1 MVHDQNYYNLDIF
14 EKETVKFIRSF
25 FYERRKKRVRIITAI
40 IIIPLIILG
49 SSQLVKADLFYF
61 YSPLCLGSWAH
72 VRNVEGEPQ
81 VSRDGNINDFN
92 NSNSAILKNSGGQ
105 IFCGK
110 FESSNLP
117 EGNIR
122 EITLRLSLAV
132 QKEQPAQFIPQDL
145 NNGNIL
151 DSEADQSGTFII
163 DPERGREGSQRASAS
178 YGIDT
183 PTPEVKIKT
192 DETKDEKS
200 KTETILPTPEKVE
213 TPTSDVG
220 AEPVP
225 SPSATST
232 PTLSPSSTSS
242 PQPTPSSESAPSIQP
257 EPPTSF
263 LNKIIGIAHAQ
274 EEPSEKPLN
283 LDDLLS
289 VRYTLDGETWNELGR
304 ITLSN
309 WNDLSFKIPISSLD
323 QISQLQISLMS
334 LPTIDSTV
342 TIFLD
347 SIWLEA
353 EADST
358 IIEFVGNI
366 FETIV
371 ETVTLQNL
379 MSNEETAQPSPE
391 LKEIKLV
398 KIKEYNFDIGGSEK
412 VDDELEWYSREDI
425 RKLEKTS
432 SQDRNIDVST
442 KNGSQ
447 TLFISGSCKDK
458 FYVILLYRNREDYAK
473 NPSSAV
479 YNSAFECDGTIN
491 HRLET
496 ENLTGGDY
504 WLLIGEQGNKGTWI
518 PVSDLKKIKL
528 EITEKEIEQQQ

>member
-1 MVHDQNYYNLDIF
+1 M
-14 EKETVKFIRSF
+14 
-25 FYERRKKRVRIITAI
+25 
-40 IIIPLIILG
+40 
-49 SSQLVKADLFYF
+49 
-61 YSPLCLGSWAH
+61 
-72 VRNVEGEPQ
+72 PQ
-81 VSRDGNINDFN
+81 S
-92 NSNSAILKNSGGQ
+92 
-105 IFCGK
+105 
-110 FESSNLP
+110 
-117 EGNIR
+117 NIR

-132 QKEQPAQFIPQDL
+132 QEEQPVQFVPQDL
-145 NNGNIL
+145 NNGSIL
-151 DSEADQSGTFII
+151 DSETDQSGTFII
-163 DPERGREGSQRASAS
+163 D
-178 YGIDT
+178 T
-183 PTPEVKIKT
+183 PAPEVEIKA
-192 DETKDEKS
+192 DEAEDEKS
-200 KTETILPTPEKVE
+200 KTELT
-213 TPTSDVG
+213 
-220 AEPVP
+220 PVP
-225 SPSATST
+225 EPEIPKTEPTKETSSEPPAIEPEPSQNPEPQPEIPA
-232 PTLSPSSTSS
+232 STSS
-242 PQPTPSSESAPSIQP
+242 PQATPSPELTPSTPP
-257 EPPTSF
+257 EAPTSF
-263 LNKIIGIAHAQ
+263 LNKIISIAHAQ
-274 EEPSEKPLN
+274 EETPEAPLN

-379 MSNEETAQPSPE
+379 TSNEETAQPSPE